1 MRACLFKYP
10 YTVCGRHRSMA
21 DEVDQLL
28 EEIHGELQL
37 ELHTGDRPIP
47 VPWSTIQDKRAF
59 DRFQAIRGGQQPAA
73 APPMTTA
80 TIADSCPTQ
89 HALAARPHSHG
100 NSAAPFVGAAADD
113 DLFLRLERLKAPI
126 GASSKEGRPSQS
138 TVPTSSG
145 MDELLAVLVAT
156 PPSAPLSHEQQ
167 VEQLLREAQSQA
179 LQSEAQSIDPEEH
192 TTR

>member
-10 YTVCGRHRSMA
+10 CAVCGRHRSMA

-73 APPMTTA
+73 APPTTTA

-113 DLFLRLERLKAPI
+113 DLFLQARAAL
-126 GASSKEGRPSQS
+126 GSCPSQS